1 MKQYAKIRCMT
12 TALKNEI
19 KKLARESVREALQ
32 EELTLLR
39 AVHTSFVSNKEQKN
53 IEKLYKAPSRTA
65 ARSIRVRI

>member
-1 MKQYAKIRCMT
+1 MS

-39 AVHTSFVSNKEQKN
+39 ILHLPLASKKEQQN
-53 IEKLYKAPSRTA
+53 IEKFYKAPSRSS
-65 ARSIRVRI
+65 ARSVRVRM